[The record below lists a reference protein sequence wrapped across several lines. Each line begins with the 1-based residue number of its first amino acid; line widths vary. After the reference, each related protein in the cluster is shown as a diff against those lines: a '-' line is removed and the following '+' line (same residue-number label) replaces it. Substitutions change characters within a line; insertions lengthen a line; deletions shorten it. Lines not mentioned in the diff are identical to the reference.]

1 VYLTENGKSTTSKRS
16 VIRTIRG
23 GLHGNASSRRYVIEF
38 TCMMGDRGILWMGQ
52 IIGFAA
58 PGKLP

>member
-1 VYLTENGKSTTSKRS
+1 MYLIENGKSTTSKRS

-38 TCMMGDRGILWMGQ
+38 TCMMGDGEYYGW
-52 IIGFAA
+52 
-58 PGKLP
+58 GK

>member
-1 VYLTENGKSTTSKRS
+1 MYHEIRYQTKTNKKY

-23 GLHGNASSRRYVIEF
+23 GLHGNASNRRYVVEF
-38 TCMMGDRGILWMGQ
+38 TCMLGVSGILWMGQ